1 MAAARRCCVRLMTPK
16 INTPICS
23 LTRAIVSSAAPHA
36 RGGEGREEGGDIHFI
51 FFFIFFLYSG
61 PSIFRI
67 LRSSPLPPSSEFDTL
82 MKLAA
87 RKRMQITISSRTL
100 RRPQTRGGRGG

>member
-51 FFFIFFLYSG
+51 FFFIFFFTLVLQFSAFSG
-61 PSIFRI
+61 AVLFHLPLNSI
-67 LRSSPLPPSSEFDTL
+67 L
-82 MKLAA
+82 
-87 RKRMQITISSRTL
+87 
-100 RRPQTRGGRGG
+100 